1 MRRVLSIVA
10 VGALVVGVPAAA
22 PAAAAFAAVPSAT
35 LFTDG
40 TVFAVAAAPDRTYV
54 GGNFTLIGR
63 PTGSWVGVDAGGSLV
78 PGRPLLRGT
87 VVDAVRDG
95 RGGWFVAGN
104 ILAVGSVERAARV
117 VHLRA
122 SGALDPSWRV
132 SVHGSVYALA
142 RRAGTLF
149 LGGAFDAVGGK
160 PRAALAAVSTARGRL
175 LPWRLHGVPAM
186 RAGKRVTPGAILTM
200 ILSRAGGT
208 LYVAGDFD
216 RIGGRKRNGVAA
228 VSAGNGHVT
237 GWNPAPSGGAV
248 STIALAARGGTVY
261 LGGDFA
267 RIGGRARAA
276 LAAVDGS
283 SGRSLAF
290 DVHSPPYASVYAIA
304 ATASAL
310 YVAGDFSSLG
320 GKSRHLVAAV
330 DPRSGAVTD
339 WDPSLTGDEVDAVAV
354 GPGGAV
360 CVGGDFSEVDGQRR
374 DRLAALDARTG
385 AVTGWDPPT
394 LGDIAVL
401 ATAGQTVFVGGDIGS
416 VGAARRP
423 GLAALGP
430 DDSIADWNPPL
441 SGFVRALAL
450 SPDGS
455 RLYVGGAFAPGDAPA
470 QRNLAVVDVATGALH
485 AFGGGTSSGVW
496 AIAPTADGTRVYI
509 GGAFVTVAGKR
520 RTRLAALDPATG
532 EVQAWNSGA
541 NDIVRALLVTDDA
554 LYVGGDFSSAGGLP
568 RARLVKL
575 DAATGAALGWNAE
588 PDDNVWALALHGDTL
603 FVGGEFGQ
611 IGGRPR
617 NALAALDVESGDASS
632 WDPSADD
639 TVRGLRVSREGSRL
653 YAGGAFEKIGR
664 ANRSYAEFS
673 TTDGS
678 LTGWNPAG
686 FDGYTIDVAPGGT
699 PLVIGGEGGV
709 DVFR

>member
-1 MRRVLSIVA
+1 VA
-10 VGALVVGVPAAA
+10 VGVLVAGVPLAACA
-22 PAAAAFAAVPSAT
+22 VVAFAAAPSAT

-40 TVFAVAAAPDRTYV
+40 TVFAVTAARDKTYV
-54 GGNFTLIGR
+54 GGNFTLIGP
-63 PTGSWVGVDAGGSLV
+63 PTGSWVGVDAAGAPV
-78 PGRPLLRGT
+78 PGRPRLDGT

-104 ILAVGSVERAARV
+104 VRGVGSVVRPARV

-132 SVHGSVYALA
+132 SVRGSVYALA
-142 RRAGTLF
+142 RRGGTLF
-149 LGGAFDAVGGK
+149 LGGAFTGVGGK
-160 PRAALAAVSTARGRL
+160 PRAAVAAVSAARGRV
-175 LPWRLHGVPAM
+175 LPWRLRGAALLRP
-186 RAGKRVTPGAILTM
+186 GKRSTPGAILTM
-200 ILSRAGGT
+200 TLSRAGGT

-216 RIGGRKRNGVAA
+216 RIGGRKRNGVAG
-228 VSAGNGHVT
+228 VGVGNGRVT

-283 SGRSLAF
+283 RGKGLAF
-290 DVHSPPYASVYAIA
+290 DVHAPRYASVYAIA

-330 DPRSGAVTD
+330 DPRSGAVMD

-354 GPGGAV
+354 GQGGAV
-360 CVGGDFSEVDGQRR
+360 YVAGDFSEVGGQRR
-374 DRLAALDARTG
+374 DRLAALDPRTG
-385 AVTGWDPPT
+385 AVIGWDPPA

-401 ATAGQTVFVGGDIGS
+401 ATAGEAVFVGGDIGS
-416 VGAARRP
+416 VGAVRRP

-430 DDSIADWNPPL
+430 DDSIADWTPPVT
-441 SGFVRALAL
+441 GFVRALAL

-470 QRNLAVVDVATGALH
+470 QRNLAVVDVASGALH

-496 AIAPTADGTRVYI
+496 AIAPTADGARVYI

-520 RTRLAALDPATG
+520 RTRLAALDPVTG

-541 NDIVRALLVTDDA
+541 NDLVRALLVTDDA
-554 LYVGGDFSSAGGLP
+554 LYAGGDFASAGGLP
-568 RARLVKL
+568 RARLAKL
-575 DAATGAALGWNAE
+575 DVATGAALGWNAE
-588 PDDNVWALALHGDTL
+588 PDDNVWTLAIHGDTL
-603 FVGGEFGQ
+603 YVGGEFGQ

-617 NALAALDVESGDASS
+617 NSLAALDVESGDASS

-639 TVRGLRVSREGSRL
+639 TVRALRVSRDGSRL
-653 YAGGAFEKIGR
+653 YAGGAFEQIGR
-664 ANRSYAEFS
+664 AHRGYAEFS
-673 TTDGS
+673 TANGS
-678 LTGWNPAG
+678 LTSWNPAG
-686 FDGYTIDVAPGGT
+686 FDGYTIDIAADGS